1 MSHSA
6 SSVLVVDD
14 DPLLLAL
21 ARELEPGSDLVIH
34 TCASTAEADRLV
46 AHVQIDVALVDHH
59 LGSGEPTGLAWLIG
73 HRRRDQECFRIIS
86 TASTDFGLAVD
97 LINQDTVDAFL
108 PKPWTPEQLLALL
121 HQGCEAALIRR
132 HNRSLVHELGTRNA
146 ELLELASR
154 LETLV
159 EERTA
164 HLSEANER
172 LRTAHA
178 ELARSQGER
187 IRLETLGA
195 VAQLVRG
202 LAHELNNPLATIL
215 GYAQRLQMIHKAD
228 EDTKRRLGVILAEV
242 DRCSS
247 LVSQLHGLAQPP
259 DEDTEAIAPGELLG
273 RAQARLIQQGAA
285 CPDVRIDPR
294 LPIAQGGPL
303 AFQQI
308 CEQVLANA
316 AAAGAKTCR
325 LSGRREQG
333 RVRLIIANDGATP
346 DAEQIRNALRPFYTT
361 MSAEGHRGLGLS
373 LCYGL
378 LREQDGTIELA
389 VRSDGPGAEVVI
401 TLPTATSAPLAIP
414 LASSPSV
421 PTETKRVLVIDDE
434 PLVAGLL
441 VDALADFRLEA
452 DVVSDPAAALALVA
466 LGGHSAAIVDVHLG
480 SVSGI
485 DLARRLIETWP
496 PLEGHLALVTG
507 DGDVEAI
514 SRATGL
520 PVIAKPFR
528 MDHIERLAM
537 SFL

>member
-46 AHVQIDVALVDHH
+46 AHVQVDVALVDHH

-159 EERTA
+159 DERTA
-164 HLSEANER
+164 HLSEANEK

-215 GYAQRLQMIHKAD
+215 GYAQRLQVIHKAD

-259 DEDTEAIAPGELLG
+259 DEDTEAIAPGDLLA

-294 LPIAQGGPL
+294 LPTAQGGPR
-303 AFQQI
+303 AFQQV

-316 AAAGAKTCR
+316 AAAGARTCR
-325 LSGRREQG
+325 LSGRREQD
-333 RVRLIIANDGATP
+333 RVRLVIANDGATP
-346 DAEQIRNALRPFYTT
+346 DADQIRNALRPFYTT
-361 MSAEGHRGLGLS
+361 MSAEGHRGLGLA

-389 VRSDGPGAEVVI
+389 ARSDGPGAEVVI
-401 TLPTATSAPLAIP
+401 TLPAATSAPAPIP
-414 LASSPSV
+414 AARSAPDEV
-421 PTETKRVLVIDDE
+421 HRVLVIDDE

-441 VDALADFRLEA
+441 VDALADFGLQA
-452 DVVSDPAAALALVA
+452 DVVSDAAAALALVA
-466 LGGHSAAIVDVHLG
+466 QGGHSAAIVDVHLG
-480 SVSGI
+480 SASGI

-496 PLEGHLALVTG
+496 ALEGHLALVTG

-514 SRATGL
+514 SRASGL
-520 PVIAKPFR
+520 PVIGKPFR